1 MKANTAPKRDEVEN
15 NTPVFMEPISL
26 RANMKKMMENPM
38 LKAPT
43 ENK

>member
-1 MKANTAPKRDEVEN
+1 M
-15 NTPVFMEPISL
+15 TPVFIEPISL
-26 RANMKKMMENPM
+26 RAKRKRRIEKPM